1 MVLSPFCDSTTLE
14 ETPKIAN
21 FARCESALE
30 RSVYEPSCRKAFL
43 PLLAAVS
50 AFSADCLLAELL
62 LSFATE
68 AFAALRAFSML
79 PLLRICSGVGLFCFL
94 ASAAFFSAS
103 LRSAR
108 SFCLAVSW
116 STAFLSLAALSVVS
130 FSALAFSARFFSNS
144 AFFSASFFLAVS
156 FSASVFAAFSL
167 ASCSALSAS
176 VLSALSLASRSA
188 LSVAAF
194 SAFSLA
200 SRSALS
206 AAAFSAFSLA
216 SRSAC
221 SAFS

>member
-30 RSVYEPSCRKAFL
+30 RSAYEPSCRNAFL

-50 AFSADCLLAELL
+50 AFSTDCLLTELL
-62 LSFATE
+62 LSFAAE
-68 AFAALRAFSML
+68 AFAALRAFSIL

-94 ASAAFFSAS
+94 VSA
-103 LRSAR
+103 
-108 SFCLAVSW
+108 
-116 STAFLSLAALSVVS
+116 
-130 FSALAFSARFFSNS
+130 
-144 AFFSASFFLAVS
+144 AFFSASFFLAAS
-156 FSASVFAAFSL
+156 FSASAFAAF
-167 ASCSALSAS
+167 
-176 VLSALSLASRSA
+176 SLASRSA
-188 LSVAAF
+188 LSAAVLSALSLVSRSALSAAAF
-194 SAFSLA
+194 SAFSLD

>member
-30 RSVYEPSCRKAFL
+30 RSAYEPSCRNAFL

-50 AFSADCLLAELL
+50 AFSTDCLLTELL
-62 LSFATE
+62 LSFAAE
-68 AFAALRAFSML
+68 AFAALRAFSIL

-116 STAFLSLAALSVVS
+116 SAAFLSLAALLAAS

-144 AFFSASFFLAVS
+144 AFFSASFFLVAS
-156 FSASVFAAFSL
+156 FSASAFA
-167 ASCSALSAS
+167 
-176 VLSALSLASRSA
+176 
-188 LSVAAF
+188 
-194 SAFSLA
+194 AFSLA

-206 AAAFSAFSLA
+206 AAACSVFSLA
-216 SRSAC
+216 AC

>member
-30 RSVYEPSCRKAFL
+30 RSAYEPSCRNAFL

-50 AFSADCLLAELL
+50 AFSTDCLLTELL
-62 LSFATE
+62 LSFAAE
-68 AFAALRAFSML
+68 AFAALRAFSIL

-103 LRSAR
+103 
-108 SFCLAVSW
+108 
-116 STAFLSLAALSVVS
+116 
-130 FSALAFSARFFSNS
+130 
-144 AFFSASFFLAVS
+144 FFLAAS
-156 FSASVFAAFSL
+156 FSASAFA
-167 ASCSALSAS
+167 
-176 VLSALSLASRSA
+176 
-188 LSVAAF
+188 
-194 SAFSLA
+194 AFSLA

-206 AAAFSAFSLA
+206 AAVLSALSLVSRSALSAAAFSAFSAFSLDSRSALLAAAFSAFSLA

>member
-30 RSVYEPSCRKAFL
+30 RSVYEPSCRNAFL

-50 AFSADCLLAELL
+50 AFSTDCLLTELL
-62 LSFATE
+62 LSFAAE
-68 AFAALRAFSML
+68 AFAALRAFSIL

-103 LRSAR
+103 
-108 SFCLAVSW
+108 F
-116 STAFLSLAALSVVS
+116 FLAAS
-130 FSALAFSARFFSNS
+130 FSAPA
-144 AFFSASFFLAVS
+144 
-156 FSASVFAAFSL
+156 FAAF
-167 ASCSALSAS
+167 
-176 VLSALSLASRSA
+176 SLASRSA
-188 LSVAAF
+188 LSAAVLSALSLVSRSALSAAAF
-194 SAFSLA
+194 SAFSLD